1 MLRKIYILFVFL
13 SLASCN
19 YFSPKAKPHAIARVD
34 DSYLYENEIQDLIP
48 NGTSKEDSSMIV
60 TNFINRWASQ
70 KLLIKAA
77 EINLSE
83 AKKNE
88 FNVLIR
94 QYKID
99 LYTKAYIE
107 ELVKREVDTLIS
119 EQELKAYYKENKE
132 NFRTN
137 GILVRLRYINVP
149 RDHPKFGTIR
159 GKFIDFRKSDKKF
172 WDTYQL
178 QFKNSALNDSVWVD
192 MNQIYRRLPFITPE
206 NRETYISAGISFQKP
221 ENNSIYLV
229 KIKDVIDRN
238 QISPYDYLKPTLKQV
253 ILNRRKLALIKK
265 LEKGITDDAIK
276 NTKYEIYK

>member
-1 MLRKIYILFVFL
+1 MLRKFYITLAFL

-19 YFSPKAKPHAIARVD
+19 YLTPEAKPQAIARVD
-34 DSYLYENEIQDLIP
+34 DSYLYKNEIQDLIP
-48 NGTSKEDSSMIV
+48 AGTSKEDSIMIV
-60 TNFINRWASQ
+60 KNFIDRWASQ

-77 EINLSE
+77 EINLSA

-107 ELVKREVDTLIS
+107 ELVKREVDTLVS
-119 EQELKAYYKENKE
+119 EEELKAYYKENKE

-137 GILVRLRYINVP
+137 GTLVRLRYINVP
-149 RDHPKFGTIR
+149 KDHPKFGTIR
-159 GKFIDFRKSDKKF
+159 GKFLDFRKSDKKF

-192 MNQIYRRLPFITPE
+192 MNEIYRRLPFITPE
-206 NRETYISAGISFQKP
+206 NRDNYITAGISFQKP
-221 ENNSIYLV
+221 EDNTIYLV
-229 KIKDVIDRN
+229 KIRDVIDRN
-238 QISPYDYLKPTLKQV
+238 EISPYEYLKPTLKQV
-253 ILNRRKLALIKK
+253 ILNRRKLELIRK
-265 LEKGITDDAIK
+265 LEKDITDDAIK
-276 NTKYEIYK
+276 NKKYEIYK